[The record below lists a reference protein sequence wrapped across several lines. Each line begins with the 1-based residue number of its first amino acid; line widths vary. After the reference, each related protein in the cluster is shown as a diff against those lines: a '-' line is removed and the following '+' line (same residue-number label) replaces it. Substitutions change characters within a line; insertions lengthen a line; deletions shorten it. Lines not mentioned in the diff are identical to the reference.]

1 MENPLRTPNINK
13 YYEEHKKKKKP
24 KKTPKRTIQKIIKK
38 TKSKLRRVY
47 FERRAKLTTLQPR
60 EDYERL
66 YAQEENQNTKS
77 TTTQANQRKKSK
89 RKYSPKFS
97 GYHMPFQKMQRKDK
111 KEKKDNKRHKR
122 GLSRELYI
130 LKDLDE
136 IEFLSNEGGDQD
148 VVKAH
153 VKNFW

>member
-1 MENPLRTPNINK
+1 MLRTPNIKK

-38 TKSKLRRVY
+38 NRSHLKKVY
-47 FERRAKLTTLQPR
+47 FTRNIKPSAKPSLKV
-60 EDYERL
+60 DYEKL
-66 YAQEENQNTKS
+66 YGQEENKQWRKDK
-77 TTTQANQRKKSK
+77 TTTPVNQRKKSK
-89 RKYSPKFS
+89 RKYSPKLS
-97 GYHMPFQKMQRKDK
+97 GYHMPFQKLQ
-111 KEKKDNKRHKR
+111 KKDKRHKR

-136 IEFLSNEGGDQD
+136 IEFLSKEGDED